1 MRKGVPVLNTIPG
14 SSIIAGSVLA
24 PPEFDNPMTRHAPPG
39 CRAIVVGAIVLAVS
53 GCATTVTSVD
63 PDDPWEPANR
73 AFYAFNDTV
82 DRAVLE
88 PVASLYLKLPGGVRR
103 SIHNVLDNAAYPG
116 TVLNQFLQGKYERAM
131 QDSARFTFNTTL
143 GIGGLFDVSTGFG
156 LERHEE
162 DFGQTLAVW
171 GMEEGNYVHYP
182 LLGPSS
188 VRDTPG
194 IAVGMLTDALTY
206 VAALP
211 LALLEI
217 VDQRANLAGAARVRD
232 ESAFDPYVFTREAY
246 RQRRNFLVHDG
257 NPPIG
262 DFDED
267 EESLQEV
274 VVAQ

>member
-1 MRKGVPVLNTIPG
+1 
-14 SSIIAGSVLA
+14 
-24 PPEFDNPMTRHAPPG
+24 MTCQALHG
-39 CRAIVVGAIVLAVS
+39 CRTIIVGVVMLVVS
-53 GCATTVTSVD
+53 GCATTGTSSD
-63 PDDPWEPANR
+63 SADPWEGTNR
-73 AFYAFNDTV
+73 AFYAFNDAV
-82 DRAVLE
+82 DRAVLG
-88 PVASLYLKLPGGVRR
+88 PVASLYLKLPDGLRS
-103 SIHNVLDNAAYPG
+103 SIHNFLDNAAYPG
-116 TVLNQFLQGKYERAM
+116 TVLNQLFQGKFERAM
-131 QDSARFTFNTTL
+131 QDSARFVFNTTL

-171 GMEEGNYVHYP
+171 GAEEGNYVHYP
-182 LLGPSS
+182 VLGPSS

-194 IAVGMLTDALTY
+194 IAVSVLTDAMTY

-217 VDQRANLAGAARVRD
+217 VDQRANLSGAAKLRD
-232 ESAFDPYVFTREAY
+232 ESAFDPYIFTREVY

-257 NPPIG
+257 NPPLD

-267 EESLQEV
+267 EEGLQEV